1 MRAVPGD
8 GRLRGRL
15 RGLEGRRVPEP
26 LRRHVDVDGVDVRRQ
41 GRVEAREAAGRVRRQ
56 HDVHAPPVRQVHV
69 RVVARL
75 LRGLRHLVDEGE
87 RRRPVLGHDAL
98 GYGFAVCGEHPRR
111 EDVAA
116 QRVELGRG
124 EHGCGALARRFR
136 RRRGFRSGWFV
147 GRRPHCEKVA
157 DSAFLPQ
164 RSTARAACSAQSDSS
179 DSRGSSATHRPQ
191 RTRRV
196 AGAPPTQQRARPRR
210 AAGDGREADAAAD
223 RLLALP
229 PVPALRARQG
239 RRRRPGPRGHG
250 QDGVPP
256 QLPQRGSPRVPAHRV
271 HAPRRAPPAPPA
283 FAAAAR
289 ATAAAPRRDT
299 SS

>member
-1 MRAVPGD
+1 MSRSHFGD
-8 GRLRGRL
+8 TSTSMASMSAARDAS
-15 RGLEGRRVPEP
+15 RRERPPVAC
-26 LRRHVDVDGVDVRRQ
+26 VVNTTSTRRQ
-41 GRVEAREAAGRVRRQ
+41 FVRCTSGWWLASSAASDTLLMKASAAAQFLATMRLDTDLRSAESTHDAKTLPHSASSSAAASTGAAHLRVGFVAGAASGAAGLSAGGPIRNLPLPSESASKNQSCRRI
-56 HDVHAPPVRQVHV
+56 
-69 RVVARL
+69 
-75 LRGLRHLVDEGE
+75 
-87 RRRPVLGHDAL
+87 
-98 GYGFAVCGEHPRR
+98 
-111 EDVAA
+111 
-116 QRVELGRG
+116 
-124 EHGCGALARRFR
+124 
-136 RRRGFRSGWFV
+136 
-147 GRRPHCEKVA
+147 
-157 DSAFLPQ
+157 
-164 RSTARAACSAQSDSS
+164 TARHSAPADGT